1 MKHAESAWLQPWT
14 VFVATRDP
22 EKLGFCHHSAWP
34 RVGDPAD
41 HALHLWGGLLS
52 VSDKEVTTV
61 VNNCRTIVVLGFSP
75 YEPSTGTACT
85 GVPTSLLPPELP
97 SISAQSSP
105 PSSTLPVI
113 CLMPGCKYSPIDQSQ
128 AVQIEWPFCPG
139 FQVPQLDSSFYP
151 VVDSAVW
158 TCVWVKFDPTIVRL
172 LYMASSTVFNA
183 PTDSESLLLKIGTVP
198 SALITALSPKL
209 PEVDGCIKHSDN
221 NSLQDAPPKSFRYI
235 RSLLSWAV
243 HLLCRN
249 SFTLTVLER
258 HFDYFSSRTGS
269 KLLPS
274 VSSVLS
280 FYSIFLLLMT
290 FIFNFI
296 PNPSDASATRQCQL
310 YLLSSRELVRL
321 SDIEASNFF
330 KATTPEGGRF
340 CSFNAVSSLMWG
352 VGHRETC
359 ATSGP
364 YQEAP
369 SQIVRLFLGVSLQSW
384 KSGCLFELPLAGTE
398 FFASELTRLLIWLG
412 SAEPAGLKI
421 NRHLSKLMSRFF
433 LSHVAAWKV
442 YVDSLIGVFVLGANH
457 IYDVAHHLSVA
468 CSSASVLLS
477 AAFPFV
483 IGLLLL
489 TQNAKT
495 RRGRSLCII
504 DLLMHASSCLRL
516 TISISI
522 CLLLDI
528 LTISALHLVCFYV
541 YTVRLFRVQLL
552 AVASSWRLCRS
563 SSKWN
568 PLRNRVDTIRE
579 NDELPPV
586 VAGAVLVQGDTPS
599 ETSSLSQPPDLY
611 LDSPSRHLDRVFVA
625 TFLGVAI
632 GLCLLPTTFAFYATF
647 SLIYVFLL
655 FVRGALTRVVCFLLA
670 FPIGA
675 SLRWLFNCSSSRRT
689 LVLTAPV
696 VDSIHVPLISLELV
710 EDGLSSILQRETVF
724 DTSNLFDPSLSVYD
738 VVHRLVFA
746 KLLYQ
751 LD

>member
-128 AVQIEWPFCPG
+128 AVQI
-139 FQVPQLDSSFYP
+139 
-151 VVDSAVW
+151 
-158 TCVWVKFDPTIVRL
+158 
-172 LYMASSTVFNA
+172 
-183 PTDSESLLLKIGTVP
+183 
-198 SALITALSPKL
+198 
-209 PEVDGCIKHSDN
+209 
-221 NSLQDAPPKSFRYI
+221 
-235 RSLLSWAV
+235 SLLSWAV

-340 CSFNAVSSLMWG
+340 CSFNA
-352 VGHRETC
+352 
-359 ATSGP
+359 
-364 YQEAP
+364 
-369 SQIVRLFLGVSLQSW
+369 
-384 KSGCLFELPLAGTE
+384 

-468 CSSASVLLS
+468 CSSAS
-477 AAFPFV
+477 
-483 IGLLLL
+483 
-489 TQNAKT
+489 
-495 RRGRSLCII
+495 
-504 DLLMHASSCLRL
+504 
-516 TISISI
+516 
-522 CLLLDI
+522 
-528 LTISALHLVCFYV
+528 
-541 YTVRLFRVQLL
+541 LL

-647 SLIYVFLL
+647 SL
-655 FVRGALTRVVCFLLA
+655 
-670 FPIGA
+670 
-675 SLRWLFNCSSSRRT
+675 
-689 LVLTAPV
+689 
-696 VDSIHVPLISLELV
+696 LV